1 MLDYRAVTISSITWT
16 SGVVGMV
23 RLCGE
28 ERKNQF
34 AVLLYFVLLEVVL
47 RELVWL
53 ELGGHLGAS
62 SEMMH

>member
-1 MLDYRAVTISSITWT
+1 MLNYRAVTIFSITWT

-23 RLCGE
+23 KLCGE

-47 RELVWL
+47 RDLVRL
-53 ELGGHLGAS
+53 ELGGHLGAL
-62 SEMMH
+62 SEMMY